1 MNEIDGSNPSP
12 GAKVF
17 YMGMLNMKPNIK
29 VDKTT
34 LVERHSIA
42 KALTECQVKASL
54 SEREDLASKIQ
65 FETTKY
71 LGGRSNLFPLTD
83 PDSLFLGV
91 SLSDLGF

>member
-1 MNEIDGSNPSP
+1 MKQMVRIRLWDPKFFTLE
-12 GAKVF
+12 
-17 YMGMLNMKPNIK
+17 YCMKPNIK

-34 LVERHSIA
+34 LIERHSVA
-42 KALTECQVKASL
+42 KALTECQVRASL
-54 SEREDLASKIQ
+54 SERDDLASKIQ
-65 FETTKY
+65 FETTKF

>member
-1 MNEIDGSNPSP
+1 MKQMVRIRLRAP
-12 GAKVF
+12 KF
-17 YMGMLNMKPNIK
+17 FHIGMSNMKPNIK
-29 VDKTT
+29 VDKNT
-34 LVERHSIA
+34 LIERHSIA
-42 KALTECQVKASL
+42 RALTECQVKASL
-54 SEREDLASKIQ
+54 SERDDLASKIQ